1 MKTFAELNITVK
13 QNGFIGQKI
22 KISKLFNKQ
31 IEIHAFKV
39 EPSKKNENI
48 LLTLQVKIDDELRVV
63 FCGSQHLKNIL
74 ECVPPESFPF
84 VATITNDNSGYS
96 LQ

>member
-1 MKTFAELNITVK
+1 VKTFAELNITVK
-13 QNGFIGQKI
+13 QNGFTGQKI

-48 LLTLQVKIDDELRVV
+48 LLTLQIKTDNEMRVV
-63 FCGSQHLKNIL
+63 FCFSQHLKNIL
-74 ECVPPESFPF
+74 ECVPSESFPF